1 MEQHQSEPLSMQE
14 QMRIL
19 FGLIPK
25 KRRIILALM
34 LDVIACF
41 VVIFFVLVLYLTMF
55 KTSVPV
61 ILGMSLV
68 FASPIIFQE
77 PFLIV
82 TGGTF
87 GMFLTQI
94 AYVDG
99 SSGLRSTISC
109 FGNIRS
115 RSDLNNTSTVKSTRS
130 TDFFPTNYVKRSKW
144 KVPIPISFAW
154 VPITSCSTKASFHSG
169 TIDPR
174 RAVGRLDD

>member
-1 MEQHQSEPLSMQE
+1 MTPMEKHQSEPLSPQE

-19 FGLIPK
+19 TGLIPK

-99 SSGLRSTISC
+99 SSGLRFNHFMFWKYTLTIRLEQYKYSEIYEIYRFFSNELC
-109 FGNIRS
+109 Q
-115 RSDLNNTSTVKSTRS
+115 TVKMESTHTYFVRVGAYNVLF
-130 TDFFPTNYVKRSKW
+130 DKGV
-144 KVPIPISFAW
+144 VPFRN
-154 VPITSCSTKASFHSG
+154 
-169 TIDPR
+169 D
-174 RAVGRLDD
+174 